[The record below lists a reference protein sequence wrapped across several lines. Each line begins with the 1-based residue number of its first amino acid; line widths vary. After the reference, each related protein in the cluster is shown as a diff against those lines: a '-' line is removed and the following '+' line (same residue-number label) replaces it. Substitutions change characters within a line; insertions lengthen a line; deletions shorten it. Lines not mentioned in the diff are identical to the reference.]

1 MMAWNAAG
9 CFSGVKMLDLP
20 ELIIFSYWTSSVFL
34 AITITLKIRLK
45 VVCIQCTHDT
55 FIIIFTQQSMVE
67 IKIKSQ
73 INAPTEKVWNIISDI
88 NDDPKFWKG
97 TTAIRNL
104 AKEDNMIIREVTI
117 GKVDRCLQTI
127 TLFPKEGIHIRW
139 TKGFISGTKDIVLVP
154 MGNATHLE
162 VVLEYKLS
170 GVASFLPGKITKD
183 LQREA
188 DEAVRLIK
196 EKAEGKMNYVQMEER
211 KSWADLV
218 NEKHPGY

>member
-1 MMAWNAAG
+1 
-9 CFSGVKMLDLP
+9 
-20 ELIIFSYWTSSVFL
+20 
-34 AITITLKIRLK
+34 
-45 VVCIQCTHDT
+45 
-55 FIIIFTQQSMVE
+55 MVE
-67 IKIKSQ
+67 IKVRTQ
-73 INAPTEKVWNIISDI
+73 INATTEKVWNIISNI

-104 AKEDNMIIREVTI
+104 AKDDNLIIREVTI
-117 GKVDRCLQTI
+117 GKVGRCSQTV

-139 TKGFISGTKDIVLVP
+139 TKGFIAGTKDLVLVP
-154 MGNATHLE
+154 MGNATQLE

-170 GVASFLPGKITKD
+170 GMATFMSGKITKD

-196 EKAEGKMNYVQMEER
+196 EKAEGKMNTLQMEER

-218 NEKHPGY
+218 NEKHPSY

>member
-34 AITITLKIRLK
+34 AITITLEIRLK
-45 VVCIQCTHDT
+45 VVCIQCVHDT
-55 FIIIFTQQSMVE
+55 FIIIFTHQSMVE

-73 INAPTEKVWNIISDI
+73 INAPTEKVWNIISNI

-104 AKEDNMIIREVTI
+104 TKEDNMIIREVII

-170 GVASFLPGKITKD
+170 GMASFLPGKITKD

>member
-1 MMAWNAAG
+1 
-9 CFSGVKMLDLP
+9 
-20 ELIIFSYWTSSVFL
+20 
-34 AITITLKIRLK
+34 
-45 VVCIQCTHDT
+45 
-55 FIIIFTQQSMVE
+55 MVE
-67 IKIKSQ
+67 IKVRTQ
-73 INAPTEKVWNIISDI
+73 INATTEKVWNIISNI

-104 AKEDNMIIREVTI
+104 AKDDNLIIREVTI
-117 GKVDRCLQTI
+117 GKVGRCSQTV

-139 TKGFISGTKDIVLVP
+139 TKGFIAGTKDLVLAP
-154 MGNATHLE
+154 MGNATQLE

-170 GVASFLPGKITKD
+170 GMATFMSGKITKD

-196 EKAEGKMNYVQMEER
+196 EKAEGKMNTLQMEER

-218 NEKHPGY
+218 NEKHPS